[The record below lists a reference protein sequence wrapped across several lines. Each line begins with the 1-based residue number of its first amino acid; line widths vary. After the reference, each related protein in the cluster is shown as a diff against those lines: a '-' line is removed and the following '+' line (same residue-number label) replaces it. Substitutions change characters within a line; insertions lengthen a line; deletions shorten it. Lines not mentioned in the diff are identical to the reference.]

1 MLPADKPVPCPDC
14 TTPELGRRDFFRT
27 LGAVAVAGAIPAAET
42 FSPLAKARA
51 ARAQQQATSE
61 AMIRELFATLT
72 PEQKAKVVKP
82 WDFGPKGGAPA
93 RLATH
98 NAPPNADVR
107 IGAAYT
113 RTQIEQLDRIFKSL
127 GNGNEG
133 FRLLSRNGR
142 FDNSGDF
149 ESIGALFY
157 GDAVAD
163 RPFSL
168 MFAGHHLTI
177 RCDGNSEQGAAFGG
191 PLYYGH
197 SPSGYATNN
206 VFYHQTR
213 SLMDLFAS
221 LSDEQKPAAV
231 KPGTW
236 RDGADSVRLPRADYK
251 APGVAFT
258 ALTRDQ
264 KGLVERVMRELVSP
278 YRRADGDEVMEI
290 IRANGGMDR
299 LAFAFYTEGER
310 TAREPWSFWRLEG
323 PGFVWSFRALPHIH
337 TFVNVSS
344 RMA

>member
-1 MLPADKPVPCPDC
+1 MLPADKPVACPDC
-14 TTPELGRRDFFRT
+14 ETPELARRDFFRFAAA
-27 LGAVAVAGAIPAAET
+27 GAVAAVLPAAET
-42 FSPLAKARA
+42 LTPLAKARA

-61 AMIRELFATLT
+61 AMIRELFGTLT
-72 PEQKAKVVKP
+72 AEQKAKVVKP
-82 WDFGPKGGAPA
+82 WDAGPKGGLPA
-93 RLATH
+93 RLMTH
-98 NAPPNADVR
+98 NAAPSADVR

-113 RTQIEQLDRIFKSL
+113 RTQIEQLDRIFRSL

-133 FRLLSRNGR
+133 YRLLSRGGR
-142 FDNSGDF
+142 FDASGDF
-149 ESIGALFY
+149 ESIGALIY
-157 GDAVAD
+157 GEPAEGK
-163 RPFSL
+163 PYSL

-197 SPSGYATNN
+197 TPNGYARNN

-213 SLMDLFAS
+213 SLSDLFAS
-221 LSDEQKPAAV
+221 LSDAQKPAGV

-236 RDGADSVRLPRADYK
+236 RDGVASVQLPKADYK

-258 ALTRDQ
+258 ALTADQ

-278 YRRADGDEVMEI
+278 YRRADGDEVMEV
-290 IRANGGMDR
+290 IRANGGMEK
-299 LAFAFYTEGER
+299 LGFAFYTEGER
-310 TAREPWSFWRLEG
+310 TAQEPWTFWRLEG

-344 RMA
+344 RLA